1 MVIRY
6 DIFIKYKNVFDIPY
20 LIPDSTINFPKLSK
34 QLGNLAISS

>member
-20 LIPDSTINFPKLSK
+20 LIPDSTFTSSRALLS
-34 QLGNLAISS
+34 NWD